1 MKHVAFAFWL
11 LALLAAPVAVLA
23 AGGGDGSIPDVS
35 KGSSL
40 YKQFCS
46 HCHGINMVNPGTSS
60 FDLRKF
66 PQDQKDRFV
75 TSVTKG
81 KGDMPAWGDILL
93 PEEVD
98 SLWLYVV
105 TRGGKEPPP
114 DNAAGHP
121 ADPGGDRKADLAT
134 IKEGRLTACLPSN
147 GGAFSRRRHG
157 GGTGLDYVL
166 SERLAS
172 RLGLGFD
179 VVWFESE
186 PEEESDP
193 VRETYALLS
202 HRICDIVPD
211 HPLYES
217 NIGAPPSERA
227 APPRWDTMPQY
238 WTQSMQVDLEPVAA
252 TRPYRRAELAIV
264 TGPGA
269 AGRRIT
275 RLADLEGLTVGI
287 QQGTLGGVILTTQL
301 PAEIRGRSIMLPPGP
316 QFLWRMEQGMFD
328 ATLTDAGAYDN
339 HRVQNRITKLEL
351 AAYRHPIG
359 FNMGIAY
366 READARLGERLDA
379 ALAAMLESG
388 EVERIAADE
397 GVTWAPPRDPLIAPP
412 LTTRDLFTMR

>member
-1 MKHVAFAFWL
+1 MKHIAFAFWL
-11 LALLAAPVAVLA
+11 LALLAAPVAALA
-23 AGGGDGSIPDVS
+23 TDGDNLIPDVS
-35 KGSSL
+35 KGTSL

-46 HCHGINMVNPGTSS
+46 HCHGINMVNSGASS

-81 KGDMPAWGDILL
+81 RGDMPAWGDILL
-93 PEEVD
+93 PEEVEN
-98 SLWLYVV
+98 LWLYVV

-114 DNAAGHP
+114 ARAAAP
-121 ADPGGDRKADLAT
+121 EPPGQGDRKASLGT
-134 IKEGRLTACLPSN
+134 ITEGRLTACLPSN
-147 GGAFSRRRHG
+147 GGAFSRRRHQG
-157 GGTGLDYVL
+157 GAGLDYVL
-166 SERLAS
+166 SEALAA

-217 NIGAPPSERA
+217 NMGEPPSERA
-227 APPRWDTMPQY
+227 APPRWDTMSQY
-238 WTQSMQVDLEPVAA
+238 WTEAMQVDLEPVAV
-252 TRPYRRAELAIV
+252 TGPYRRAELAIV
-264 TGPGA
+264 LGPEA
-269 AGRRIT
+269 SDRRIT

-301 PAEIRGRSIMLPPGP
+301 PAAIRARSVMLPPGP

-351 AAYRHPIG
+351 AGYRHPIG

-366 READARLGERLDA
+366 RQSDAALGEYLGA
-379 ALAAMLESG
+379 ALAALLESG
-388 EVERIAADE
+388 EVERMAAAE
-397 GVTWAPPRDPLIAPP
+397 GVTWAPPREPFIAAP